1 MAARQASVI
10 DLAAYRRRREARAPQ
25 AVPAAI
31 PMTWIPVWVMMPIW
45 RAF

>member
-10 DLAAYRRRREARAPQ
+10 DLAAYRRRREEHPPQ
-25 AVPAAI
+25 AAPAVI
-31 PMTWIPVWVMMPIW
+31 PMVWIPVWVMMPVW